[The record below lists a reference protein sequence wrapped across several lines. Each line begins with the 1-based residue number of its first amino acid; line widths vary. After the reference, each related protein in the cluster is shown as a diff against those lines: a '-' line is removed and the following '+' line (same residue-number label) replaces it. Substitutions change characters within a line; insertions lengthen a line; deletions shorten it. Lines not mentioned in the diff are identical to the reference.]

1 VRLRWRKGLRVLLE
15 GAAILGAIL
24 VFVSAGIFVVERAT
38 ATWFW
43 RGGEYDKLSSL
54 RAGFDLRY
62 FEDRLGL
69 PFASRTNRGLVENG
83 FKGHGY
89 WVQTISRHGT
99 VELYAVTS
107 CDKSFHPT
115 FTVAG
120 SDIKV
125 ELNRDHLADVA
136 IGSAVAYDYSI
147 GASAPSLL
155 YEAIYGGTYG
165 FYKTSLWGLSSL
177 CGLQP
182 NLDVPN
188 VGRTHSGFASELG
201 QEGQNFRNA
210 AVINTFA
217 ETAPAVGR
225 NQPRDFGIE
234 PPAPPGEESV
244 VNLYRFGDFYI
255 GPDRVLLQGE
265 NR

>member
-1 VRLRWRKGLRVLLE
+1 MI
-15 GAAILGAIL
+15 GAVL
-24 VFVSAGIFVVERAT
+24 VFVSAAIFVVERAT

-43 RGGEYDKLSSL
+43 RSAEYDKISSL

-69 PFASRTNRGLVENG
+69 PFASRTSGGYVENG
-83 FKGHGY
+83 FKGRNY

-99 VELYAVTS
+99 VELYAVTT

-115 FTVAG
+115 FTIAG
-120 SDIKV
+120 SGIEV
-125 ELNRDHLADVA
+125 ELNRDHLADVLPKA
-136 IGSAVAYDYSI
+136 QIAYDYSI

-155 YEAIYGGTYG
+155 YEAIYGGTSG

-177 CGLQP
+177 CEFQKGLDIPDLTQS
-182 NLDVPN
+182 
-188 VGRTHSGFASELG
+188 HSGFTSELG
-201 QEGQNFRNA
+201 REGETFREE

-217 ETAPAVGR
+217 ETAPAVGKA
-225 NQPRDFGIE
+225 QPSNFGIE
-234 PPAPPGEESV
+234 PPESPAEASV
-244 VNLYRFGDFYI
+244 INLYHFGDFYI

-265 NR
+265 GR